1 MDILAE
7 ALKMLRAYPLC
18 DRCLGRQFAL
28 LGHGV
33 SNLERGKAIKTA
45 LALQAHADAQRG
57 DVEARSILETL
68 AVNGF
73 SKVALRVLEK
83 IGVSLEAPPN
93 LKCHLCGGIFQ
104 KLGEFAE
111 KATSLLSEYEYDTF
125 LVGVSLPADVEERE
139 DEFRAEF
146 RVEYGE
152 SLRNELSREVG
163 KLIQEATGKAVDF
176 RNPDITVLV
185 DPLRGDIRLDVK
197 PLFIGGRYRKL
208 VRGIPQCRWICVR
221 CGGRGCPRCGWTGKM
236 YAESVEELVAGPMVE
251 CAMGDGEAFHAAGRE
266 DVDALV
272 LGPGRPFIVEIK
284 NPRRRTLDLRVLEE
298 LVNRRAG
305 GKVSIHN
312 LYFADR
318 EAVRRLKSGERAEKI
333 YEVVIEFD
341 RNVTDEEVEELKN
354 ALTGAVIRQW
364 TPRRVLHRRA
374 DKLRERRVYEVQ
386 VERLARNK
394 VAMRVRCDG
403 GLYIKELVTGDGGR
417 TTPSVSEILGVEAKP
432 IKLDV
437 LDILMEGF

>member
-1 MDILAE
+1 
-7 ALKMLRAYPLC
+7 
-18 DRCLGRQFAL
+18 
-28 LGHGV
+28 
-33 SNLERGKAIKTA
+33 
-45 LALQAHADAQRG
+45 
-57 DVEARSILETL
+57 
-68 AVNGF
+68 
-73 SKVALRVLEK
+73 
-83 IGVSLEAPPN
+83 
-93 LKCHLCGGIFQ
+93 
-104 KLGEFAE
+104 
-111 KATSLLSEYEYDTF
+111 
-125 LVGVSLPADVEERE
+125 
-139 DEFRAEF
+139 
-146 RVEYGE
+146 
-152 SLRNELSREVG
+152 
-163 KLIQEATGKAVDF
+163 
-176 RNPDITVLV
+176 
-185 DPLRGDIRLDVK
+185 
-197 PLFIGGRYRKL
+197 
-208 VRGIPQCRWICVR
+208 
-221 CGGRGCPRCGWTGKM
+221 M

-374 DKLRERRVYEVQ
+374 DKLRERKVYEVQ